1 MVAVENV
8 SLDARAKF
16 SLISIRHVPCVCLF
30 ERAGII
36 GVSREGHIN
45 KSVKVR
51 PRLKDSRPRSLGG
64 TMARKQDG
72 GALRQHL
79 RKEDGQSSRL

>member
-1 MVAVENV
+1 QDLKA
-8 SLDARAKF
+8 SQILAKY
-16 SLISIRHVPCVCLF
+16 R
-30 ERAGII
+30 ERWAI

-64 TMARKQDG
+64 IMARKQDG

-79 RKEDGQSSRL
+79 RKEGGQSSRL